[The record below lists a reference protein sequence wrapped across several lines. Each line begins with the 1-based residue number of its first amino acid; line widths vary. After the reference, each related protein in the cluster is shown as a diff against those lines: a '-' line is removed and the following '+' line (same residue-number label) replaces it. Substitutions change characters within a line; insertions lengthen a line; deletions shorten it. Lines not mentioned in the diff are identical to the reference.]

1 MRRASHGDRI
11 DVGGCTHSLV
21 CDHADP
27 VLFRI
32 DAGDLRLAVEVRACI
47 ALGYTSVMIDGSH
60 LPFEDN
66 VAVTRAAVEHAHA
79 AGVWVEGEL
88 GGLCGNE
95 DSSSDAVAGD
105 LTDPRQAQEFVART
119 GVDALAPA
127 VGTVHGFTAK
137 PVHVDLD
144 RLRAIA
150 RTVDVPLV
158 LHGASGLSDDELR
171 AVVACGVAKVEV
183 NAELRRGYLSAL
195 DAARAAEGMTSR
207 AYRGARSPR

>member
-1 MRRASHGDRI
+1 VRRASHGDRI

-171 AVVACGVAKVEV
+171 AVVACGVAKVDV

-195 DAARAAEGMTSR
+195 DAARAAEG
-207 AYRGARSPR
+207 